1 MNSQMKQR
9 GRMGISG
16 ALMVIGAAVAIT
28 ASKWPFR
35 TALFPLSIGICVFL
49 MAIAEFFL
57 ELFGRDVSKQ
67 DERGAKPD
75 TVDPKTALHRTV
87 AIFAWIFGFFLM
99 IIVLGFT
106 IAVPLMVFLYLK
118 VQSRESWGL
127 SLLLTAATIVFFYG
141 LFVWLIETPFP
152 QGWIVRWV
160 GNMLL

>member
-1 MNSQMKQR
+1 MKHR
-9 GRMGISG
+9 GRMWISG

-35 TALFPLSIGICVFL
+35 TALFPLSIGACVFS

-67 DERGAKPD
+67 DERGTKPD
-75 TVDPKTALHRTV
+75 NVDPKTARNRTV

-99 IIVLGFT
+99 IILLGFT

-118 VQSRESWGL
+118 VQSKESWEL

-152 QGWIVRWV
+152 AGWIIRWI
-160 GNMLL
+160 GNILEG